1 MARKAFPDWTSE
13 SDVPRKQSDLRP
25 YERGMRSLSVAHK
38 IRSRWSRLV
47 STRKKTTKEADPL
60 VSSAPW
66 PQDHAISWI
75 TGQSAKEKVIATF
88 GHILWQTQSLS
99 QRKQDEH
106 HNPKGLLLPTV
117 PHPDALVNLVESK
130 GGNSEDIVKDTAIV
144 LNFEPHPSRAGH
156 AKAFNVRLYMP
167 VDSEA
172 DLHRFEIPSTA
183 RLELMAEDVRPF
195 AFPNAAIDA
204 RLQAQH
210 LLSLDME
217 EPIRNFMAASVFNLA
232 EGRLHTP
239 SNTTFTVPYNSGDG
253 KATDLFDNATGK
265 LTVKPQSLPYLFV
278 GLEVHQSVEMPWNDM
293 TLRYNSIEAGLHGGQ
308 RQELSLVADVP
319 SDSNAEAR
327 RNAYEKVTRA
337 MAEIAQEGHFSWTDQ
352 AAHNQAH

>member
-1 MARKAFPDWTSE
+1 
-13 SDVPRKQSDLRP
+13 
-25 YERGMRSLSVAHK
+25 
-38 IRSRWSRLV
+38 
-47 STRKKTTKEADPL
+47 
-60 VSSAPW
+60 
-66 PQDHAISWI
+66 
-75 TGQSAKEKVIATF
+75 
-88 GHILWQTQSLS
+88 LS
-99 QRKQDEH
+99 QRQQRDQH
-106 HNPKGLLLPTV
+106 DPKGLLLPTV

-130 GGNSEDIVKDTAIV
+130 GGKSEDIVKDTAIV
-144 LNFEPHPSRAGH
+144 LNFEPHPNRAGH

-172 DLHRFEIPSTA
+172 DLRRFEIPSTA

-195 AFPNAAIDA
+195 AFPNTAVDA

-239 SNTTFTVPYNSGDG
+239 SNTSFTVPYISGDG
-253 KATDLFDNATGK
+253 KATDLFDNTTGEP
-265 LTVKPQSLPYLFV
+265 TVKPQTLPYLFV

-319 SDSNAEAR
+319 SETEGQAR
-327 RNAYEKVTRA
+327 RAVYEKVTRA
-337 MAEIAQEGHFSWTDQ
+337 MAEIAHEGKFSWTEEE
-352 AAHNQAH
+352 AHKQAH